1 MMEKITSEVEDKYE
15 PLSELKGKGMKML
28 TKRTVNIE
36 DGERSYNLQKNIMRK
51 KTMANKN
58 DKC

>member
-1 MMEKITSEVEDKYE
+1 MMEKRTSEVEDKYE
-15 PLSELKGKGMKML
+15 PLSELKGKGKKML

-36 DGERSYNLQKNIMRK
+36 DGERSYSLQKNIMKK
-51 KTMANKN
+51 KTIANKN

>member
-1 MMEKITSEVEDKYE
+1 MSTL
-15 PLSELKGKGMKML
+15 LSELKGKGMKML

>member
-15 PLSELKGKGMKML
+15 SLSELKGKGMKML

-51 KTMANKN
+51 KTIAYKN

>member
-15 PLSELKGKGMKML
+15 SLSELKGKGMKML
-28 TKRTVNIE
+28 TERTVNIE

-51 KTMANKN
+51 KTIANKN